1 MRTGNPLCV
10 RRGREGAENN
20 NKPGNLRGRGRE
32 GARTPNSH
40 ADLPSTPFSV
50 QAGKEWSVRGKDHVT
65 RKPWALCA
73 DLLVPG
79 RLKYTYLTSPN
90 RLSYTGIG

>member
-1 MRTGNPLCV
+1 MQTGNPLCV
-10 RRGREGAENN
+10 RRGI
-20 NKPGNLRGRGRE
+20 E

-65 RKPWALCA
+65 QKLWALCA

-79 RLKYTYLTSPN
+79 QLDLLKYTNLTSLNHFPN
-90 RLSYTGIG
+90 Q